1 MDESLKSSQERIFHK
16 LWEVLYSDKDSPD
29 AVQDPR
35 IRQAIRRIYEVVSA
49 PDGDY
54 ELVWEKID
62 REIREKERTKHRLRL
77 RMMRYAALF
86 LLPLLCGGIA
96 WYVWRP
102 AETGMSPEMA
112 GDGRPR
118 QGIVLTLGNGQRLN
132 LQEKPSGEL
141 WETATVGI
149 RKDSLNGI
157 VYEGRGAG
165 ETTAAFHTLEIP
177 VAADYRLR
185 LSDGTVVYLNS
196 GTTLRYPEVFA
207 GNERKVY
214 LEGEA
219 YFEVAEDSLHPFKV
233 IVDRLEVE
241 VLGTHFN
248 VNAYPEQRGIATTL
262 AEGKVRVTDGGRE
275 VVLRPGEQA
284 WATDDGL
291 QVREVDVKEFTGWK
305 DGLFRFRQMPLKE
318 MMIQVYRWYG
328 VEADFADKGLETIT
342 FTGVINKNL
351 PAGELFRI
359 IESVVDVRFTKDRE
373 NHVMITTK

>member
-1 MDESLKSSQERIFHK
+1 MDESLKSRQEKIFHK
-16 LWEVLYSDKDSPD
+16 LWKILYQDKGSFD

-35 IRQAIRRIYEVVSA
+35 IRQAIRRMYQVVSA

-54 ELVWEKID
+54 ELVWEKIN
-62 REIREKERTKHRLRL
+62 REISEKKTKKYQLR
-77 RMMRYAALF
+77 RRVMRYAALL

-96 WYVWRP
+96 WYLWSP
-102 AETGMSPEMA
+102 AETGKSPEIA
-112 GDGRPR
+112 AYVRPR
-118 QGIVLTLGNGQRLN
+118 HGIILTLADGQQVD
-132 LQEKPSGEL
+132 LQERASGEL
-141 WETATVGI
+141 LETETVGI
-149 RKDSLNGI
+149 HQDSLNGI
-157 VYEGRGAG
+157 VYEYRGKG
-165 ETTAAFHTLEIP
+165 DGKTGFHTLEIP
-177 VAADYRLR
+177 VAADYQLR

-196 GTTLRYPEVFA
+196 ETTLRYPEIFA
-207 GNERKVY
+207 GKERKVY

-219 YFEVAEDSLHPFKV
+219 YFEVAKDPVHPFKV
-233 IVDRLEVE
+233 IVNQLEVE

-248 VNAYPEQRGIATTL
+248 INAYPGQNGIATTL
-262 AEGKVRVTDGGRE
+262 AEGKVKVADGGRQ
-275 VVLRPGEQA
+275 VVLKPGEQA

-318 MMIQVYRWYG
+318 IMIQVYRWYG
-328 VEADFADKGLETIT
+328 VGADFADDELAEIT

-359 IESVVDVRFTKDRE
+359 IESVVDVRFTRDRE